1 MNDKTWIIATD
12 DRRLG
17 GLVSAAHSVG
27 GSVEAAVVGTCE
39 LAQAAASVAGID
51 KVVLFEV
58 PEGIPA
64 EALAK
69 SVAQAAKEAGVN
81 FAISNDAPSARMILG
96 AVAGALKASVVG
108 GVIDVALEDD
118 SVVAHKTVANGKAVE
133 LVKAEGPMAAIFIG
147 PDVDCAGGN
156 AEIIKS
162 VAEPMDGCAVV
173 GFEKEQ
179 GAGLASARRVVGVG
193 MGVAS
198 RDNLPMME
206 ELAQTLGAEIAC
218 TLPVCDDMRW
228 YPSERVLGSSH
239 HSAAPDLYVAVG
251 ISGNPNHISGVRDAS
266 CIVGVNSDENAG
278 IFNYSKYGIV
288 GDLNNIIPALTAQL
302 R

>member
-1 MNDKTWIIATD
+1 MNDKIWIIATD

-17 GLVSAAHSVG
+17 GLVSAARSVG
-27 GSVEAAVVGTCE
+27 SSVEAAVVGTSE
-39 LAQAAASVAGID
+39 LAQSVANVTGID
-51 KVVLFEV
+51 KVVLFEA
-58 PEGIPA
+58 PEGVPA

-69 SVAQAAKEAGVN
+69 SVAQAAKKADIR
-81 FAISNDAPSARMILG
+81 FAISNDAPSVRMILG
-96 AVAGALKASVVG
+96 AVAKALKASVVG
-108 GVIDVALEDD
+108 GVIDVTLEDG

-133 LVKAEGPMAAIFIG
+133 RVKAKGSMAAIFIG
-147 PDVDCAGGN
+147 PDVDCTGGN
-156 AEIIKS
+156 AEIIK
-162 VAEPMDGCAVV
+162 VAAEPVDGCAVV

-179 GAGLASARRVVGVG
+179 GVDLASARRVIGVG

-198 RDNLPMME
+198 RGNLPMMG
-206 ELAQTLGAEIAC
+206 ELAQILGAEIAC

-228 YPSERVLGSSH
+228 YPPERVLGSSH
-239 HSAAPDLYVAVG
+239 HSVAPDLYIAVG
-251 ISGNPNHISGVRDAS
+251 ISGNPNHVSGVRDAS

-288 GDLNNIIPALTAQL
+288 GDLNKIIPALIAQL